1 MHNAPTTTLSGVS
14 VAGTSLPYRQLR
26 PFSRRNRANRRLR
39 LQTGASRLRMEDAPI
54 LRAALICPD
63 RKLAEQLQSA
73 LLRLPVALVHSLDHY
88 PPEAELLRLLRSVA
102 PQAIL
107 LS

>member
-1 MHNAPTTTLSGVS
+1 
-14 VAGTSLPYRQLR
+14 
-26 PFSRRNRANRRLR
+26 
-39 LQTGASRLRMEDAPI
+39 MEDTPI

-73 LLRLPVALVHSLDHY
+73 LAPLPVALVRCLDHY
-88 PPEAELLRLLRSVA
+88 PPEADLLRLLRSVA

-107 LS
+107 LSVEDLQAAVEVARDVERLAPGTQVLAVGQTGSQ